1 MASNVDR
8 ADLALAPVDLGE
20 RGTVSTEV
28 TRRLLDYVLAGA
40 VKPGE
45 RLPPERKLAEALGV
59 GRTVVREAL
68 KSLTILGLV
77 EVRQGDGNY
86 LRGTESAFLPRVI
99 EWGLL
104 LGAKRTRDLVE
115 ARRVIEVSVAGL
127 AAERR
132 SDAALAAIRDR
143 LADMEGA
150 ETADDLIAADIAFH
164 LSIAEAAGNETL
176 LQIMTSM
183 WSLLQVWIS
192 RVIHAATDF
201 SPTIEEHRKVL
212 DALEA
217 GSSRGASKAM
227 QEHLLSALKRLEA
240 TLPQEDHTPVPDGAR
255 ERRIG

>member
-1 MASNVDR
+1 MASNLDITAR
-8 ADLALAPVDLGE
+8 TLEPVDMGE

-28 TRRLLDYVLAGA
+28 TRRLLDYLLAGA

-115 ARRVIEVSVAGL
+115 ARRIVEVAVAGL

-132 SDAALAAIRDR
+132 TDVTLGRIQQR
-143 LADMEGA
+143 LSAMESA
-150 ETADDLIAADIAFH
+150 STADEFIAADIAFH

-176 LQIMTSM
+176 LQIMSSM

-192 RVIHAATDF
+192 RVIHAASDF
-201 SPTIEEHRKVL
+201 TPTIEEHRTVL
-212 DALEA
+212 DAIAA
-217 GSSRGASKAM
+217 GSGRRASKSMEA
-227 QEHLLSALKRLEA
+227 HLLSALKRLEA
-240 TLPQEDHTPVPDGAR
+240 TLPQEDTAAP
-255 ERRIG
+255 